1 MLHRIAFPVVSVWY
15 QAQLGAGGLRV
26 AGTFANQM
34 WQALEGPPNRLGE
47 IPTRGFNLRIDFPLP
62 LTRADIHARLTHVVL
77 TSMRRTE
84 AKGSSGVLPGDPCR
98 MLDTDFEE
106 VPSGHLGE

>member
-1 MLHRIAFPVVSVWY
+1 MWY
-15 QAQLGAGGLRV
+15 QVKTVAGGLSV
-26 AGTFANQM
+26 ADSFANQT
-34 WQALEGPPNRLGE
+34 WQALEGPPKRLGE
-47 IPTRGFNLRIDFPLP
+47 VPTRGFNLRVDLPLP